1 MGYEGGNVPKEMAD
15 CAMADILS
23 TIIGELLLFLW
34 CRTKELERTCVSCFF
49 GDFWYKK
56 SFGRENFSER
66 ETKERSQTRDFEN
79 SHSSTRTIII

>member
-34 CRTKELERTCVSCFF
+34 CRKNLCFLDERIFP
-49 GDFWYKK
+49 
-56 SFGRENFSER
+56 ER
-66 ETKERSQTRDFEN
+66 ERRKREVNETL
-79 SHSSTRTIII
+79 RTHIHQPAQ

>member
-34 CRTKELERTCVSCFF
+34 CRKNLC
-49 GDFWYKK
+49 
-56 SFGRENFSER
+56 FGRENFSER
-66 ETKERSQTRDFEN
+66 ERRKREVNETL
-79 SHSSTRTIII
+79 RTHIRQPAQ

>member
-34 CRTKELERTCVSCFF
+34 CRKNLCFLDERIFP
-49 GDFWYKK
+49 
-56 SFGRENFSER
+56 ER
-66 ETKERSQTRDFEN
+66 ERRKREVNETL
-79 SHSSTRTIII
+79 RTHTHQPAQ

>member
-34 CRTKELERTCVSCFF
+34 CRKNLCF
-49 GDFWYKK
+49 WT
-56 SFGRENFSER
+56 REFFRER
-66 ETKERSQTRDFEN
+66 ETKERSQRDFELTFIN
-79 SHSSTRTIII
+79 PHNNNIIIREHECLKKSIL